1 MKEADIESFYFNMY
15 DVYKLLALRLPKI
28 LCNYMSINFK
38 LVRPSSIAKAHSSL
52 INPSIITSTHYR
64 SIHRPSLRLSGL
76 SIPKLELRLREISRS
91 TQLLPARVSTNL
103 INFYFNHYLNRYPNH
118 YLKSSSIKFNT
129 NQSLTNQSNPSK
141 ILNTFNQNVNVVLK
155 GNFLFE
161 YWSVTNKIKVTIT
174 LKSHY
179 TNNLDVAKNFYAA
192 NYIKDGSKWMIKL
205 LIRSGDVELNPG
217 PKEMTLVTLNC
228 RGLKNEEKLK
238 QLLHRFTKSHDIYSG
253 LIIALQESHLDYD
266 TFKYRWKG
274 RHIFTPSDGAKG
286 GVITLL
292 SDGISITKEIHIGHE
307 AHIALLKIIHGQTVS
322 NIIVTNLHSPCAHNR
337 HKLKFFEDIKSGINE
352 LLSVESESK
361 IIIMGDFNTTFNKGE
376 HINTSWSR
384 SEQIIA
390 KKILNLFSDLY
401 LKDCWSTI
409 SFNTNVMTWR
419 HSDKM
424 SRIDRIFVSENLDL
438 SIKSIH
444 MDWSYTTSDH
454 GAVITKLSALGD
466 NQRYNNKVVRL
477 DTRFMQDTKLKH
489 KFLTEIKRH
498 VDQISE
504 QNMNPHQQL
513 EFLKMA
519 IRSTALEIA
528 SNQKKE
534 REAVTKE
541 IRRDINFWQ
550 STYEQSMTSSMRD
563 NAMCNL
569 EKAKT
574 KLEGFLEETGRYL
587 CCRSKSMWYQEGEK
601 GSKYFLNLERSKSK
615 LSEMDR
621 LKKNGTITYDEK
633 EIDKMVEGFY
643 KSLYEKGDTMIKN
656 KGQLNTFLS
665 NIKEI
670 DKSKNDIFNHPI
682 MMLDLHKTLLTC
694 KDSAPGPDGIPYSL
708 IKLTWNYFGPLLINS
723 WQYAIE
729 TGSLTHSHESSY
741 LKLLPKEGKDHTE
754 LKNWRPITLSN
765 CDFKIITKNI
775 AMKMTEALS
784 NSINPTQT
792 AYIRGRQITDNL
804 HIIQYMTEKISQ
816 SNKDRGIL
824 ISLDAEKA
832 FDSIEHWYIKAV
844 LDKLGLGWFKNIF
857 ELLYKNQKVSI
868 LNNKRNAGAY
878 VIKNGVKQGDA
889 LSCILFIMG
898 IEPLLK
904 NIESD
909 RSIDPII
916 IGGNILPKTVSYAD
930 DVACITTPTLQ
941 NVNKIF
947 KHYEQMTKLSGL
959 KLNADKTE
967 IISKNGLDVYDIRY
981 NDKSYQVVPS
991 EIIKVNGLFLSFQY
1005 EQAALR
1011 NINKIYESVEGQFKM
1026 WSHRHLSVLGKIQ
1039 IFKTFG
1045 LSQILFVGST
1055 VSLPKKEENK
1065 LTNLIYK
1072 FIWTKDM
1079 DGNKAPDRIKRSI
1092 LKIPMKDLGFG
1103 MIDFREVLRSIRI
1116 KTVLRLM
1123 NSPNHPLHDIINNA
1137 TNNSIYLNLRSDS
1150 IRPCIDNAIQD
1161 INKIWKDF
1169 VLTCPS
1175 THTQDL
1181 LNLIGNEYVGNV
1193 TIKKYRNKR
1202 LGLLHRHDK
1211 IRDIM
1216 IVNTSHPMLKK
1227 LEHSLYNFINTNKEL
1242 SVRVD
1247 NNKWHD
1253 LVPINGILKQSTEVS
1268 SKDLR
1273 ASMLRKPIITYKSL
1287 KNPTQEKIKS
1297 LGIKLSRI
1305 TNVRLKSI
1313 LLRSIHGD
1321 IYSKTRLKKFGMIEC
1336 DKCPRCNEPET
1347 VEHLLLRCSYCTT
1360 LWALVSSIT
1369 GIPIQEM
1376 DELLGLDDTHD
1387 TVTLTIHT
1395 ELIRKLLAIERPIC
1409 NPTKLLK
1416 TTLENLALLEKGIT
1430 KYQINLLLKQI
1441 T

>member
-1 MKEADIESFYFNMY
+1 
-15 DVYKLLALRLPKI
+15 
-28 LCNYMSINFK
+28 
-38 LVRPSSIAKAHSSL
+38 
-52 INPSIITSTHYR
+52 
-64 SIHRPSLRLSGL
+64 
-76 SIPKLELRLREISRS
+76 
-91 TQLLPARVSTNL
+91 
-103 INFYFNHYLNRYPNH
+103 
-118 YLKSSSIKFNT
+118 
-129 NQSLTNQSNPSK
+129 
-141 ILNTFNQNVNVVLK
+141 
-155 GNFLFE
+155 
-161 YWSVTNKIKVTIT
+161 
-174 LKSHY
+174 
-179 TNNLDVAKNFYAA
+179 
-192 NYIKDGSKWMIKL
+192 
-205 LIRSGDVELNPG
+205 
-217 PKEMTLVTLNC
+217 
-228 RGLKNEEKLK
+228 
-238 QLLHRFTKSHDIYSG
+238 
-253 LIIALQESHLDYD
+253 
-266 TFKYRWKG
+266 
-274 RHIFTPSDGAKG
+274 
-286 GVITLL
+286 
-292 SDGISITKEIHIGHE
+292 
-307 AHIALLKIIHGQTVS
+307 
-322 NIIVTNLHSPCAHNR
+322 
-337 HKLKFFEDIKSGINE
+337 
-352 LLSVESESK
+352 
-361 IIIMGDFNTTFNKGE
+361 
-376 HINTSWSR
+376 
-384 SEQIIA
+384 
-390 KKILNLFSDLY
+390 
-401 LKDCWSTI
+401 
-409 SFNTNVMTWR
+409 
-419 HSDKM
+419 
-424 SRIDRIFVSENLDL
+424 
-438 SIKSIH
+438 
-444 MDWSYTTSDH
+444 
-454 GAVITKLSALGD
+454 
-466 NQRYNNKVVRL
+466 
-477 DTRFMQDTKLKH
+477 
-489 KFLTEIKRH
+489 
-498 VDQISE
+498 
-504 QNMNPHQQL
+504 
-513 EFLKMA
+513 
-519 IRSTALEIA
+519 
-528 SNQKKE
+528 
-534 REAVTKE
+534 
-541 IRRDINFWQ
+541 
-550 STYEQSMTSSMRD
+550 
-563 NAMCNL
+563 
-569 EKAKT
+569 
-574 KLEGFLEETGRYL
+574 
-587 CCRSKSMWYQEGEK
+587 
-601 GSKYFLNLERSKSK
+601 
-615 LSEMDR
+615 
-621 LKKNGTITYDEK
+621 
-633 EIDKMVEGFY
+633 MVEGFY

-682 MMLDLHKTLLTC
+682 TMLDLHKTLLTC